1 MNKENAMQDPIFS
14 QPVWKVM
21 VMRPVTYFGVVYIE
35 ADSSEVAVEKAI
47 EMFGG
52 EDVDEKLI
60 TDQDTGVV
68 SVTKVERMEG
78 DL

>member
-1 MNKENAMQDPIFS
+1 MQDPIFS
-14 QPVWKVM
+14 QPVWKVK

-47 EMFGG
+47 EMFGE
-52 EDVDEKLI
+52 EDVDKLI
-60 TDQDTGVV
+60 TDQETGVV
-68 SVTKVERMEG
+68 SVTNVERMEG

>member
-1 MNKENAMQDPIFS
+1 MQDPIFS
-14 QPVWKVM
+14 QPVWRVK

-47 EMFGG
+47 EMFGE
-52 EDVDEKLI
+52 EDVDKLI
-60 TDQDTGVV
+60 TDQETGVV
-68 SVTKVERMEG
+68 SVTNVERMEG

>member
-1 MNKENAMQDPIFS
+1 MQDPIFS
-14 QPVWKVM
+14 QPVWRVK

-47 EMFGG
+47 EMFGE
-52 EDVDEKLI
+52 EDVDKLI
-60 TDQDTGVV
+60 TDQETGVV
-68 SVTKVERMEG
+68 SVTDVERMEG

>member
-14 QPVWKVM
+14 QPVWRVK

-47 EMFGG
+47 EMFGE
-52 EDVDEKLI
+52 EDVDKLI
-60 TDQDTGVV
+60 TDQETGVV
-68 SVTKVERMEG
+68 SVTNVERMEG

>member
-14 QPVWKVM
+14 QPVWKVI

-47 EMFGG
+47 EMFGE
-52 EDVDEKLI
+52 EDVDKLI
-60 TDQDTGVV
+60 TDQETGVV
-68 SVTKVERMEG
+68 SVTDVERMDG

>member
-1 MNKENAMQDPIFS
+1 MQDPIFS
-14 QPVWKVM
+14 QPVWKVK

-47 EMFGG
+47 EMFGE
-52 EDVDEKLI
+52 EDVDKLI
-60 TDQDTGVV
+60 TDQETGVV
-68 SVTKVERMEG
+68 SVTNVERMDG

>member
-1 MNKENAMQDPIFS
+1 MQDPIFS

-47 EMFGG
+47 EMFGE
-52 EDVDEKLI
+52 EDVDKLI
-60 TDQDTGVV
+60 TDQETGVV
-68 SVTKVERMEG
+68 SVTDVERMDG

>member
-1 MNKENAMQDPIFS
+1 MQDPIFS
-14 QPVWKVM
+14 QPVWKVK

-47 EMFGG
+47 EMFGE
-52 EDVDEKLI
+52 EDVDKLI
-60 TDQDTGVV
+60 TDQETGVV
-68 SVTKVERMEG
+68 SVTDVERMEG

>member
-14 QPVWKVM
+14 QPVWKVK

-47 EMFGG
+47 EMFGE
-52 EDVDEKLI
+52 EDVDKLI
-60 TDQDTGVV
+60 TDQETGVV
-68 SVTKVERMEG
+68 SVTNVERMEG

>member
-14 QPVWKVM
+14 QPVWKVK

-47 EMFGG
+47 EMFGE
-52 EDVDEKLI
+52 EDVDKLI
-60 TDQDTGVV
+60 TDQETGVV
-68 SVTKVERMEG
+68 SVTDVERMDG

>member
-1 MNKENAMQDPIFS
+1 MQDPIFS
-14 QPVWKVM
+14 QPVWKVK

-47 EMFGG
+47 EMFGE
-52 EDVDEKLI
+52 EDVDKLI
-60 TDQDTGVV
+60 TDQETGVV
-68 SVTKVERMEG
+68 SVTDVERMDG

>member
-1 MNKENAMQDPIFS
+1 MQDPIFS
-14 QPVWKVM
+14 QPVWRVK

-47 EMFGG
+47 EMFGE
-52 EDVDEKLI
+52 EDVDKLI
-60 TDQDTGVV
+60 TDQETGVV
-68 SVTKVERMEG
+68 SVTDVERMDG